1 MYYFVTIA
9 TSVGR
14 QLNHI
19 KAQTSDEARTTVAAY
34 NKRHPDWKLKLLKRN
49 PVHSQTK
56 LETRL
61 FRR

>member
-1 MYYFVTIA
+1 MYYFISVA

-19 KAQTSDEARTTVAAY
+19 RAKDRGDAKRIVAEY
-34 NKRHPDWKLKLLKRN
+34 NKRHPDWKLKLLKRKATN
-49 PVHSQTK
+49 KQSK

-61 FRR
+61 FRK

>member
-9 TSVGR
+9 TAVGR

-19 KAQTSDEARTTVAAY
+19 RAKDRNDARRIVADY
-34 NKRHPDWKLKLLKRN
+34 NKRHPDWKMKLLKRKPTN
-49 PVHSQTK
+49 KQSK